1 MENYINVKEIV
12 DVVDFVNLAITTK
25 NIDAKSREDMLKVCK
40 EGKFN
45 INNLT
50 SNIQIHSDIVNKIDE
65 TNINQKI
72 DGDALIT
79 NLKNV
84 PLLVFTAD
92 CVPIAIIDKKNK
104 AIGVAHAGW
113 RGTYDKIAQK
123 TIDAMTKNYNTNPDD
138 VICVIGPSIGP
149 CCYEVSQE
157 LVEKFN
163 TIFTNSHEKFYII
176 KEGKY
181 YLDLWKINEYVLKCS
196 KVKKE
201 NIINLNLCTSCNEH
215 KYHSYRLHE
224 KTPKRIGMILQIN
237 GEE

>member
-1 MENYINVKEIV
+1 MRSYINVKEIEETI
-12 DVVDFVNLAITTK
+12 DFVNLAITYK
-25 NIDAKSREDMLKVCK
+25 SIDAKSREDMIKVCE

-65 TNINQKI
+65 SNIGQKI
-72 DGDALIT
+72 EGDALIT
-79 NLKNV
+79 NLKDV
-84 PLLVFTAD
+84 PLLIFTAD

-113 RGTYDKIAQK
+113 RGTFDKIAQK
-123 TIDAMTKNYNTNPDD
+123 TIESMQKSYNTNAED
-138 VICVIGPSIGP
+138 VVCVIGPSIGP
-149 CCYEVSQE
+149 CCYEVSEE

-163 TIFTNSHEKFYII
+163 TILTNNDEKFYII

-181 YLDLWKINEYVLKCS
+181 YLDLWKINEYILRS
-196 KVKKE
+196 SNVKNE
-201 NIINLNLCTSCNEH
+201 NIINLNLCTSCNGHEF
-215 KYHSYRLHE
+215 HSYRVHE

-237 GEE
+237 